1 MAMSAMSGIEMVIW
15 LHLFRPWLRRFGFL
29 RVRHALR
36 RIQRDRARHFR
47 QLMSWQ

>member
-1 MAMSAMSGIEMVIW
+1 MIIW
-15 LHLFRPWLRRFGFL
+15 HHLFRPWLRRFGL